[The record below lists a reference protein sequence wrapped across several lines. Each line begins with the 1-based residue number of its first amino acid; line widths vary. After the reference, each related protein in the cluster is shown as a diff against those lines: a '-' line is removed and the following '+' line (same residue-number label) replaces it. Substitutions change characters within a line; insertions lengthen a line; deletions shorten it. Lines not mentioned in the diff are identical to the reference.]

1 MLTVIGDYKN
11 RDREAMIVFSVV
23 HKILTISLQL
33 SFAIIT
39 LNPDCV
45 HRHLYNPAGLGLLGY
60 EKFPPVFALSMFAG
74 QCPAAG
80 RQ

>member
-1 MLTVIGDYKN
+1 MLD
-11 RDREAMIVFSVV
+11 FSVV
-23 HKILTISLQL
+23 HKILPISLQL

-39 LNPDCV
+39 LNPDGV

-60 EKFPPVFALSMFAG
+60 EKFPPVFAPMFAG